1 MRMMRM
7 RLAARRARFAPAIH
21 ADPPVGTLRL
31 AVREAPGLQCA
42 P

>member
-1 MRMMRM
+1 MRMRI
-7 RLAARRARFAPAIH
+7 RLAARLARLALAIY